1 MPTDCIRKSFEFELE
16 KKKHFSRGGRTK
28 KNMHEFTLRVP
39 NISPWGMYLEK
50 LQRLQKVVCD
60 KAEKVAKF
68 EIVLMKIG
76 LLLQTMNDSRALK
89 RRVFK
94 YLVPVTLI
102 SIVFNITKFFEIQVV
117 WNPINNGTLLDPSS
131 NETTIDNTTEYR
143 IGLKITEFRTDPM
156 YSINFNWFRFIA
168 IGVLPFLLLVF
179 FNTQIY
185 LDIRKQRRRKRAAK
199 AKRYVNGQKGLKLI
213 PKEPFC
219 NFKGLVTLSVTPLK
233 ASLG

>member
-1 MPTDCIRKSFEFELE
+1 MPNLKRYFSF
-16 KKKHFSRGGRTK
+16 
-28 KNMHEFTLRVP
+28 
-39 NISPWGMYLEK
+39 
-50 LQRLQKVVCD
+50 
-60 KAEKVAKF
+60 
-68 EIVLMKIG
+68 
-76 LLLQTMNDSRALK
+76 QTMNDSRALK

-117 WNPINNGTLLDPSS
+117 WNPINNGTILDPSS
-131 NETTIDNTTEYR
+131 NDTTIDNTTEYR

-199 AKRYVNGQKGLKLI
+199 AKRYVVPN
-213 PKEPFC
+213 
-219 NFKGLVTLSVTPLK
+219 LS
-233 ASLG
+233 S

>member
-1 MPTDCIRKSFEFELE
+1 MQCQQTALE
-16 KKKHFSRGGRTK
+16 NPLNLNLRRRNISQEGGAPK

-39 NISPWGMYLEK
+39 NIFPWGMYLEK

-199 AKRYVNGQKGLKLI
+199 AKRYVNPKGIKAY
-213 PKEPFC
+213 PKRTI
-219 NFKGLVTLSVTPLK
+219 L
-233 ASLG
+233 